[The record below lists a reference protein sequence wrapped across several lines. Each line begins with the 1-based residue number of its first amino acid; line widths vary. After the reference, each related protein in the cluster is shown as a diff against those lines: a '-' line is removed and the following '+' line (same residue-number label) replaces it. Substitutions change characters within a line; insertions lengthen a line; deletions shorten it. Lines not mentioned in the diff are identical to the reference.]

1 LSTPTFEF
9 DPIRDPLGVLATTR
23 RVIERA
29 RDVRID
35 LDQVEAVADELLGV
49 VAEQPSWDD
58 ALHFRDGTWR
68 TAGWIFVLDA
78 LNFCFWS
85 EDPDPEERWRV
96 EYEGELYDGYW
107 ALAAALRRAV
117 DEGKPIWDPRFLI
130 ELPARD
136 VAHILRAHD
145 LAAPEI
151 PLFSL
156 RVANLHEL
164 GRGLLDCY
172 EGPEAAAVLIGGA
185 KRSAVRLIEEV
196 ISRFPSFNDV
206 AVYEGEEVRFYK
218 RAQILVADLAG
229 AFDHEGLGAFDDLD
243 CLTAFADYKVPQ
255 VLRRL
260 GVLVYSDDLAGKID
274 RWELIPAGSPAEIEI
289 RAATIWGCEFLRL
302 ALARRGRELRAFEID
317 WALWTAGQFLPLDA
331 TPYHRT
337 YTGFY

>member
-1 LSTPTFEF
+1 LSLPNLDF
-9 DPIRDPLGVLATTR
+9 DPNRDPLGVLATTA
-23 RVIERA
+23 RVVERA
-29 RDVRID
+29 KDVTID
-35 LDQVEAVADELLGV
+35 LERVDAVAKELLENA
-49 VAEQPSWDD
+49 AEAPGWEDS
-58 ALHFRDGTWR
+58 LHFRDGTWR
-68 TAGWIFVLDA
+68 TAGWVFVLDA

-117 DEGKPIWDPRFLI
+117 DEGRPIWDPKYLVD
-130 ELPARD
+130 LPVRD
-136 VAHILRAHD
+136 IAHILRAHD

-156 RVANLHEL
+156 RATNLHEL
-164 GRGLLDCY
+164 GRGLLEYY

-185 KRSAVRLIEEV
+185 KRSAAQLIQEV
-196 ISRFPSFNDV
+196 ITRFPSFNDV
-206 AVYEGEEVRFYK
+206 AIYEGEEVCFYK
-218 RAQILVADLAG
+218 RAQILIADLAG
-229 AFDHEGLGAFDDLD
+229 AFANEGLGAFDDLD
-243 CLTAFADYKVPQ
+243 GLTAFADYKVPQ

-260 GVLVYSDDLAGKID
+260 GVLVYSDELAGKID

-289 RAATIWGCEFLRL
+289 RAGTIWGCELLRQ
-302 ALARRGRELRAFEID
+302 ALSRRDLRAFEID
-317 WALWTAGQFLPLDA
+317 WTLWTAGQNLPPDA